1 MMEPAIWLL
10 AGSVVTALL
19 CALLVLTRAHHGH
32 FSLDTTVGVQ
42 KFHTAPTPRIG
53 GVAVYLGLMVVLGLA
68 PYTVRTWLMPMVV
81 ASLPAFVMGLWEDL
95 TKRVSV
101 RKRLFSTFLS
111 GVMAWWLMD
120 ISLTRVNV
128 PLVDWLL
135 AHSLPASVLF
145 TAFAISGASNAFNII
160 DGFNGLAGGVALIA
174 LAALGLIAAQVGDQ
188 TVVYL
193 CLAVGCVTLGFMVV
207 NFPYGKIFLG
217 DGGAYLLGFLIAWIA
232 VTLPMRNANVSVWA
246 TLMAC
251 GYPILE
257 TLFSIVR
264 RMIHRGHHPAQP
276 DNLHLHTLV
285 YRRVVRLASLRKD
298 TKLLRNGLTSP
309 IVWLFALLPASIAVL
324 WPGETPVLVAGFV
337 LSGFVYRIVYLRLT
351 QFRWCLKAATAQPD
365 NPVGQAK
372 QVRM

>member
-1 MMEPAIWLL
+1 MEPAIWLL

-111 GVMAWWLMD
+111 GVLAWWLMD

-128 PLVDWLL
+128 PPVDWLL

-145 TAFAISGASNAFNII
+145 TAFAVSGASNAFNII

-217 DGGAYLLGFLIAWIA
+217 DGGAYLIGFLIAWIA

-264 RMIHRGHHPAQP
+264 KLKRRGHTPGQP
-276 DNLHLHTLV
+276 DHVHLHMLV
-285 YRRVVRLASLRKD
+285 YRRVARRMFPQAQAALQ
-298 TKLLRNGLTSP
+298 NGLTSP
-309 IVWLFALLPASIAVL
+309 FVWLFALLPATIATLWYESSAVL
-324 WPGETPVLVAGFV
+324 GTGFV
-337 LSGFVYRIVYLRLT
+337 VSGFIYWVMYLRLT
-351 QFRWCLKAATAQPD
+351 QFRWCLRAATAQPVH
-365 NPVGQAK
+365 PVGQAK